1 MEVLDIVLKVLP
13 IVGSFIVTL
22 GTIVGFLWSKGIK
35 VHDLIRT
42 SETHEKAL
50 DKLTT
55 KTEAILTRE
64 QMRSLVRDTLED
76 RGLESAKHKLKELEE
91 YKEKFETI
99 KDVVEA
105 RLREH
110 ISTAKS
116 ELDTVLRGIR
126 EIDRAIN
133 KSMYDWKLEYSNTL
147 TTLED
152 GIADLQDHVSAAE
165 DGYLATVREVSQQK
179 ALLYDLRN
187 RLDSHVESHNKLGA
201 VIGALDNR
209 ISQLE
214 KFKESD

>member
-1 MEVLDIVLKVLP
+1 MEFVDIVLKVLP
-13 IVGSFIVTL
+13 IVGSFLVTI

-35 VHDLIRT
+35 VHDLTRT
-42 SETHEKAL
+42 SETHEKVL

-55 KTEAILTRE
+55 KAEAILTRE
-64 QMRSLVRDTLED
+64 QTRSLIRDTLEE
-76 RGLESAKHKLKELEE
+76 RGLESAKHKLRELED

-105 RLREH
+105 RLREYTN
-110 ISTAKS
+110 ISKN
-116 ELDTVLRGIR
+116 ELDVTLKSVRELDQVL
-126 EIDRAIN
+126 N

-147 TTLED
+147 TTLEN
-152 GIADLQDHVSAAE
+152 GIADLQDHLSAAE

-187 RLDSHVESHNKLGA
+187 RLDSHTESHNKLGA
-201 VIGALDNR
+201 IIGALDNR

-214 KFKESD
+214 KSKESD